1 MWRVSKSILLLSC
14 LIVGCRPFQG
24 REEALSSLEETAALE
39 RSGVDVTDLDIL
51 KPALSYIPQY
61 GEDGQKMM
69 LWYYLG
75 RIQYNRD
82 ELVDAAVSFERAEEL
97 AKRVGNPHFEG
108 LINRSL
114 AGVFN
119 RTMNVR
125 EDSLHLRKAVNAFLV
140 AGDTMHAAEA
150 GLRLAAAYYN
160 DRIWDKAHA
169 QFMRVRTDVMKNDQL
184 AFRYRLS
191 LGSFLLDAP
200 GKYGDASLA
209 LRLFEEARAFSTTFP
224 VEKSIDYGYSLTL
237 AGRETEGIRIWDSLE
252 RAQPERLMQLDYR
265 RYCFLTRKKETEKAL
280 FYLE

>member
-14 LIVGCRPFQG
+14 LIAGCRPFQG

-108 LINRSL
+108 LVNRSL

-125 EDSLHLRKAVNAFLV
+125 EDSLHLRKAVNAFL
-140 AGDTMHAAEA
+140 EK
-150 GLRLAAAYYN
+150 R
-160 DRIWDKAHA
+160 
-169 QFMRVRTDVMKNDQL
+169 
-184 AFRYRLS
+184 
-191 LGSFLLDAP
+191 AP
-200 GKYGDASLA
+200 EFNK
-209 LRLFEEARAFSTTFP
+209 
-224 VEKSIDYGYSLTL
+224 
-237 AGRETEGIRIWDSLE
+237 
-252 RAQPERLMQLDYR
+252 
-265 RYCFLTRKKETEKAL
+265 
-280 FYLE
+280 